1 MVLETSSM
9 SDSYDNIPDTP
20 DPYDSNPTTNSTES
34 LKSEI
39 ERSQVPRPAPI
50 LGPLCGFT
58 LSHRAKFFGEKL
70 EQFHKATGRDAAGQ
84 ERQALLFHQ
93 SKAIRYMSYGYP
105 FIPGIGFYRAW
116 QTRETYRI
124 PFYGSAKSPD
134 GWFDGERV
142 RIMGRTI
149 LRGDF
154 ARQSVHAW
162 RSSLYLSYAYLL
174 GGILISSVAGTVN
187 MVGESMDPRLKDYR
201 DAVIKRSRQ
210 QSKPKDPT
218 GQGDTSMTDLWTR
231 HRRAIGAKD
240 TGTVDDD
247 ASPSAGTNDFF
258 GADAERLSGSNTGI
272 MSDAQMRTQERR
284 QQVSP
289 EKSPTENR
297 ATTFQMDKV
306 ARQPDSFDDNTDD
319 ASPTAQS
326 NASESQSGSAWD
338 RIRKQAQT
346 GSAGTGRRGQR
357 WDALQ
362 KEQQQGSTT
371 GDSFAF
377 SSTDQD
383 RELAKNEAQDE
394 FDARVEKERQG
405 GSFDDRRG
413 KRW

>member
-9 SDSYDNIPDTP
+9 QDSYDTFPDTP

-39 ERSQVPRPAPI
+39 ERSQAPRPVPI
-50 LGPLCGFT
+50 FGPLFGFT
-58 LSHRAKFFGEKL
+58 SSYRAKLFADRL
-70 EQFHKATGRDAAGQ
+70 AQFREATGHDAAGQ

-93 SKAIRYMSYGYP
+93 SKAIRYLSYGVP
-105 FIPGIGFYRAW
+105 VGNLLGLYRAW

-142 RIMGRTI
+142 RIMGRT
-149 LRGDF
+149 LLQGNL
-154 ARQSVHAW
+154 ARNSVHAF
-162 RSSLYLSYAYLL
+162 RASIYCSYVYL
-174 GGILISSVAGTVN
+174 GVGIFMASVAAAIST
-187 MVGESMDPRLKDYR
+187 VGEATDPRLKDYR
-201 DAVIKRSRQ
+201 DAMIKRSRQ
-210 QSKPKDPT
+210 RSKPKDPT

-231 HRRAIGAKD
+231 HRRGIGAKD
-240 TGTVDDD
+240 TGTVDHD
-247 ASPSAGTNDFF
+247 ASPSAGTDDFF
-258 GADAERLSGSNTGI
+258 GADAERLSDSNTGI
-272 MSDAQMRTQERR
+272 MSDVQMRTQERR
-284 QQVSP
+284 QQASP

-306 ARQPDSFDDNTDD
+306 ARQPDSFDDNADD

-326 NASESQSGSAWD
+326 NTSGSQSGSAWD

-371 GDSFAF
+371 GDSYTF

-383 RELAKNEAQDE
+383 RELAKSEAQDD
-394 FDARVEKERQG
+394 FDARVEKERHG
-405 GSFDDRRG
+405 GSFDDRKG